1 MVVSTA
7 IPTGALN
14 VLKDTLFKV
23 KHAPFVLKNSCT
35 VVYAPKLHARNV
47 HLTIIYL
54 KQTCARVATSIIL
67 SACSAPNRPVWVVTL
82 NSTSKVMI
90 VRTALPS
97 CPLATHVRDKIIVLN
112 VSIVNISYKTSHV
125 SNALNSM
132 RNVPDVQ
139 LGIIALA
146 AN

>member
-67 SACSAPNRPVWVVTL
+67 SACSAPNKPVWPVTL

-90 VRTALPS
+90 VKIALPS